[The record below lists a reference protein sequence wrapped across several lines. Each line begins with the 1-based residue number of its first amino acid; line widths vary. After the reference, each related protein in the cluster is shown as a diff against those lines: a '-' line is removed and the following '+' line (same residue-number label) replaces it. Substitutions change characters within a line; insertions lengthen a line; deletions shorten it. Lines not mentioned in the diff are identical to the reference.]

1 MQFFIF
7 ASMKKSLQILL
18 IEDDPDDVE
27 LFLDALKDNN
37 VLHTIQ
43 VVMQG
48 DEVIPHLE
56 QSPTRPEVI
65 LLDLNLPK
73 IHGKEILKILKSGD
87 AFKDIPV
94 VILTTSSA
102 RTDVEY
108 CMNAGAEK
116 FITKP
121 TNTAGF
127 DQLVTTITEIAM
139 SKQTEK

>member
-1 MQFFIF
+1 
-7 ASMKKSLQILL
+7 MKKSLQILL

-27 LFLDALKDNN
+27 LFREALNDNH
-37 VLHTIQ
+37 VLHDMH

-48 DEVIPHLE
+48 DEVIPHLQ
-56 QSPTRPEVI
+56 QSSTLPEVI

-73 IHGKEILKILKSGD
+73 IHGKEILKTLKSGD

-102 RTDVEY
+102 KTDIEF
-108 CMNAGAEK
+108 CLNAGAEK

-121 TNTAGF
+121 TNTEGF
-127 DQLVTTITEIAM
+127 DQLVTAVIDIVSSNNAGI
-139 SKQTEK
+139 

>member
-1 MQFFIF
+1 
-7 ASMKKSLQILL
+7 MKKSLQILL

-56 QSPTRPEVI
+56 QSSVRPEVI

-87 AFKDIPV
+87 AFRDIPV

-121 TNTAGF
+121 TNTEGF
-127 DQLVTTITEIAM
+127 DQLVTVITEIAM
-139 SKQTEK
+139 SKQKGG